1 MMQERNSGAQ
11 SGVAPPMLVA
21 IGVVPL
27 TLVLIGVFVYSGN
40 LFLWAILGLIAVT
53 VLVVRPDFGVLMMVA
68 ALSAEIIP
76 GARFLNAPYLIGI
89 VLAIPLA
96 AELLRDGEIW
106 SLRDPAIRILLAI
119 GALYLVST
127 WWNGFRAPITP
138 FPELDKT
145 EWLMVAFIVRL
156 GFLILFI
163 HFVNTPQR
171 MEAAIWLMV
180 GLFTFAAV
188 DSWSGFSGAE
198 EVVAQRAEGEF
209 GASRNS
215 NRLAFVC
222 MFSTALL
229 WFFYARARG
238 RPWKFVVLP
247 LIFLLVASAL
257 AAGSRSGL
265 LQAVVLVLLIV
276 KDQKGG
282 SLSRQVASF
291 LVIGCAALFLLSV
304 VPSSPLERATSFDP
318 DIDAPGQESLVN
330 RLEQVKTAARLF
342 VTHPLLGIGIGNFE
356 TMSIPAHD
364 MGRGTHNSYLR
375 ALSEGGIGVFALYI
389 WLFVVTFR
397 RLAEIERS
405 GLPEVVWIVKGVRAA
420 FVVFLV
426 YSATADI
433 WVNNYL
439 YMLLGLSI
447 AMNRFVDERRGAA
460 LARTSRGSP
469 AELAA

>member
-1 MMQERNSGAQ
+1 MMQERNSGAH
-11 SGVAPPMLVA
+11 SGVAPPVLVA
-21 IGVVPL
+21 IGFALL
-27 TLVLIGVFVYSGN
+27 TLVLIGVFAYAGN
-40 LFLWAILGLIAVT
+40 LFLLAIVGLIGFT
-53 VLVVRPDFGVLMMVA
+53 VLMVRPDLGVLMMVA

-76 GARFLNAPYLIGI
+76 EARFLNAPYLIGI
-89 VLAIPLA
+89 ALAIPLA
-96 AELLRDGEIW
+96 AEFLRDGEIW
-106 SLRDPAIRILLAI
+106 SLREPVVRILLAI
-119 GALYLVST
+119 GALYLLST

-145 EWLMVAFIVRL
+145 QWLMVAFIVRL

-171 MEAAIWLMV
+171 MEAAVWLMV
-180 GLFTFAAV
+180 ALFTLAAV
-188 DSWSGFSGAE
+188 SSWSGFSADE
-198 EVVAQRAEGEF
+198 EIVSQRAEGEF

-222 MFSTALL
+222 VFSSAFL
-229 WFFYARARG
+229 WFFHAHARG
-238 RPWKFVVLP
+238 RPWKVVVLP
-247 LIFLLVASAL
+247 LLFFLAASAL

-282 SLSRQVASF
+282 SMSRKVASF
-291 LVIGCAALFLLSV
+291 LVIGCTALFLLSV

-318 DIDAPGQESLVN
+318 DIEAPGQESLLN
-330 RLEQVKTAARLF
+330 RAEQLKTAVRLF

-356 TMSIPAHD
+356 TMSIPLHD

-397 RLAEIERS
+397 RLAEIERA
-405 GLPEVVWIVKGVRAA
+405 GLPELIWLVKGVRAA
-420 FVVFLV
+420 FVVFLI

-433 WVNNYL
+433 WNNNYL
-439 YMLLGLSI
+439 YMLLGLAI
-447 AMNRFVDERRGAA
+447 AMNRYVDERRGTA
-460 LARTSRGSP
+460 LPGTSPGSA